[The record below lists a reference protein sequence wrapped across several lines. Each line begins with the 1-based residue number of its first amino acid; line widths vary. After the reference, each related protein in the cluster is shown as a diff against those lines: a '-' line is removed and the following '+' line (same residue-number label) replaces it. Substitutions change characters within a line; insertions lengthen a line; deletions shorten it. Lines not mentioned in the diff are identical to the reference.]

1 MRIAHAAGVAQA
13 VKAFDDL
20 DGTFAAQ
27 AGGVAESAGFDLAAG
42 RLAGQFLDDVGQ
54 LVHVRGA
61 VEQVFDHLEQRALAG
76 ELAQQLAHHFFAG
89 AGVAGQ
95 MPVDGMLIACWLM
108 MGIFVLARVARP
120 LNSWRGG
127 LVLAFAVA
135 GVAGMFIPPVARF
148 FALVIPSGEMLAATG
163 VALVVSAIV
172 FVLCLWCVPKMVA
185 IFSRFKKTRQ
195 C

>member
-1 MRIAHAAGVAQA
+1 MLRGVTAII
-13 VKAFDDL
+13 L
-20 DGTFAAQ
+20 
-27 AGGVAESAGFDLAAG
+27 
-42 RLAGQFLDDVGQ
+42 
-54 LVHVRGA
+54 
-61 VEQVFDHLEQRALAG
+61 
-76 ELAQQLAHHFFAG
+76 
-89 AGVAGQ
+89 
-95 MPVDGMLIACWLM
+95 LM

-135 GVAGMFIPPVARF
+135 GVAGLFIPPVARF

>member
-1 MRIAHAAGVAQA
+1 MNNQK
-13 VKAFDDL
+13 KAL
-20 DGTFAAQ
+20 
-27 AGGVAESAGFDLAAG
+27 
-42 RLAGQFLDDVGQ
+42 
-54 LVHVRGA
+54 LV
-61 VEQVFDHLEQRALAG
+61 
-76 ELAQQLAHHFFAG
+76 
-89 AGVAGQ
+89 
-95 MPVDGMLIACWLM
+95 
-108 MGIFVLARVARP
+108 
-120 LNSWRGG
+120 
-127 LVLAFAVA
+127 AFAVA

>member
-1 MRIAHAAGVAQA
+1 MLRGVNAII
-13 VKAFDDL
+13 L
-20 DGTFAAQ
+20 
-27 AGGVAESAGFDLAAG
+27 
-42 RLAGQFLDDVGQ
+42 
-54 LVHVRGA
+54 
-61 VEQVFDHLEQRALAG
+61 
-76 ELAQQLAHHFFAG
+76 
-89 AGVAGQ
+89 
-95 MPVDGMLIACWLM
+95 LM

-148 FALVIPSGEMLAATG
+148 FALVIPSGEMLAGEASR
-163 VALVVSAIV
+163 LWCPPSF